1 MNGFSST
8 VSTTSSQPSSTGLYT
23 IQKKPLEAAL
33 EAILLT
39 CPFFLGNH
47 HTPST
52 GTTST
57 STIPLSH
64 SNNSNNNNMNS
75 SNLNLT
81 ATHNGFGINHSMINN
96 QTHSTNH
103 FNSTQSTLTYR
114 SNRRSTD
121 RSDNNKIG
129 ELIST
134 PSSSSSTSSSSSSAA
149 AAQMRNAALQYN
161 DPIHEY
167 DASHP
172 RSYFNMCLHVIYKM
186 LMFIYCG
193 FGKRRPTS
201 LNNATNARMPESM
214 FSRFLCAL
222 KYRAIGN
229 GANGFVGNSGGNM
242 ISGDSAGNY
251 VRNVSND
258 NENEQIGYIERID
271 DESMENHSDLHANAK
286 LATSFASHAP
296 ITIELPNAGKCVI
309 FALVLTLDVE

>member
-1 MNGFSST
+1 
-8 VSTTSSQPSSTGLYT
+8 
-23 IQKKPLEAAL
+23 
-33 EAILLT
+33 
-39 CPFFLGNH
+39 
-47 HTPST
+47 
-52 GTTST
+52 
-57 STIPLSH
+57 
-64 SNNSNNNNMNS
+64 MNS

-96 QTHSTNH
+96 QTHSANH

-129 ELIST
+129 ETVST
-134 PSSSSSTSSSSSSAA
+134 PSSSSTA
-149 AAQMRNAALQYN
+149 AAQMRNATLQYN
-161 DPIHEY
+161 DPIHEH

-172 RSYFNMCLHVIYKM
+172 RSYFNMCLHVVYKM

-229 GANGFVGNSGGNM
+229 GANSFVGNSSGSNNSGGCGNM
-242 ISGDSAGNY
+242 NGGDSAGNY
-251 VRNVSND
+251 VRNASND

-271 DESMENHSDLHANAK
+271 DENMENHSDLHVNSK
-286 LATSFASHAP
+286 LASSFASHAP
-296 ITIELPNAGKCVI
+296 VTIELPNAGKCV
-309 FALVLTLDVE
+309 LTVDEGKFSDNGVRKPR